1 MVAPNPLF
9 LRDADLDRGLD
20 LLLIVEREM
29 AARTAVALGRHGLS
43 PADFRS
49 LYLVGRRPGVTLA
62 ELARL
67 SGISK
72 QALSRHLQRL
82 LETGRL
88 SREAMPGDRRKQRLR
103 LTEAAALLT
112 AAGAQVGSGGVT
124 KRTTLV
130 VAGAEPGEKLVKAH
144 ELGIE
149 IIDEAEL
156 ARRLSRP

>member
-29 AARTAVALGRHGLS
+29 AARTAAMLGRHGLS

-49 LYLVGRRPGVTLA
+49 LYLIGRRPGVTLA

-72 QALSRHLQRL
+72 QALSRQLQRL
-82 LETGRL
+82 IETGRL
-88 SREAMPGDRRKQRLR
+88 SREAAPGDRRKQRLR
-103 LTEAAALLT
+103 LTEAAAATVEEVVALQRRQLR
-112 AAGAQVGSGGVT
+112 AAF
-124 KRTTLV
+124 KR
-130 VAGAEPGEKLVKAH
+130 AGAEAVEGFGRVLAALAE
-144 ELGIE
+144 
-149 IIDEAEL
+149 EAG
-156 ARRLSRP
+156 RRQPQRDAA